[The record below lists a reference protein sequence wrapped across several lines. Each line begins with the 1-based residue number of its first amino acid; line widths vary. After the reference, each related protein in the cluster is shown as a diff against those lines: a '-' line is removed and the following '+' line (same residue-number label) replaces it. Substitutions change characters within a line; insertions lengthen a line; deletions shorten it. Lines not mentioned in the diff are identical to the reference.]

1 MKISPPNYTQSPNI
15 CYDEIFKTLKEGE
28 LRVILVIIR
37 QTFGWHKPADRI
49 SLSQLAE
56 KSGMERKSVCR
67 SLNSLIEKGLVIK
80 NKFGDPGKERC
91 YFSLAVENTDIKEKE
106 LDELMTE
113 EEMALISN
121 NSYQCPKDTPPV
133 SKGHPP
139 SVLKTPTKETN
150 QKKSD
155 LIEPQSGNLKI
166 LDFNGKEQTL
176 TKEDLFSIAVRQK
189 TDWTA
194 QEIELLYERLAKH
207 KGNVRDLASFCQA
220 IIKKERIV
228 QNINKHKT
236 GEKPCRQSK
245 VYQKTL
251 ESKETVSN
259 ERKESQIT
267 NLEVLDKDIGMR
279 LFANWRETHKLRQP
293 LTSG

>member
-1 MKISPPNYTQSPNI
+1 M
-15 CYDEIFKTLKEGE
+15 
-28 LRVILVIIR
+28 
-37 QTFGWHKPADRI
+37 
-49 SLSQLAE
+49 
-56 KSGMERKSVCR
+56 SV
-67 SLNSLIEKGLVIK
+67 
-80 NKFGDPGKERC
+80 
-91 YFSLAVENTDIKEKE
+91 
-106 LDELMTE
+106 
-113 EEMALISN
+113 
-121 NSYQCPKDTPPV
+121 
-133 SKGHPP
+133 
-139 SVLKTPTKETN
+139 TKETPKEN
-150 QKKSD
+150 LKKSD

-194 QEIELLYERLAKH
+194 QEIELIYERLAKH
-207 KGNVRDLASFCQA
+207 KGNVRELISFCQA

-259 ERKESQIT
+259 EKKELQIT